1 MKRTLQ
7 ALRLLALTS
16 ILLPLSAQETPP
28 ATPPATTSG
37 ETSSETSSEASAAS
51 SGEATSEAAAA
62 SSAPSESAAPSPTPK
77 KPELIFDSDDL
88 QLEGELAALKN
99 EAAAGNAQ
107 AACQLARRYALNGKL
122 RQADS
127 WATRYIDMLAQ
138 QAEKG
143 DTKAMLLLAALYWR
157 GEEFVEQDA
166 AQAARWLSMA
176 ADKGE
181 ASAAYLLGEQYKG
194 QGQAE
199 ESQKAF
205 ARAYEIYRE
214 RYEADPN
221 DLQSLYWL
229 GYMEQMG
236 LGVDQNVVSG
246 IAKLEQAADQGS
258 EWALTQLFKSYAEG
272 LTVEKD
278 TEKAMS
284 YAARI
289 VEQTQDATMA
299 MLLASYHLNLNG
311 TRDASAAPDKQN
323 AEGLRYLDLAAAGNN
338 AAAISTKSRLLAE
351 AGQYADALPLLQQAA
366 SMGDLQAM
374 TQAGSLLLN
383 GADGIERDSE
393 EALRYLRTAAERY
406 GDPAAAAVLADYYLS
421 AGEKDI
427 ANHWIVM
434 ASDGGAASAML
445 RRGFLHLSPFSGLD
459 WNPTLTY
466 QWWKQGAALGDS
478 SCASAL
484 NIFHFVFIPLLL
496 ILVFGLPLY
505 LNYRWRKKAEQE
517 SGGDAAAAPKD

>member
-1 MKRTLQ
+1 MTRTLQ
-7 ALRLLALTS
+7 TLRLLALTS
-16 ILLPLSAQETPP
+16 VLLPLSAQEAPP
-28 ATPPATTSG
+28 ATPAPA
-37 ETSSETSSEASAAS
+37 
-51 SGEATSEAAAA
+51 ATPTQA
-62 SSAPSESAAPSPTPK
+62 ESANSSPAPK
-77 KPELIFDSDDL
+77 KPTLILDSDDL
-88 QLEGELAALKN
+88 QLEGELATLKN

-127 WATRYIDMLAQ
+127 WATRYVDMLTQ
-138 QAEKG
+138 QAANG

-157 GEEFVEQDA
+157 GEEFVEQDS
-166 AQAARWLSMA
+166 AQAAHWLSKA

-214 RYEADPN
+214 RFEADPN

-236 LGVDQNVVSG
+236 LGVEQNVSSG

-272 LTVEKD
+272 LTVAKD
-278 TEKAMS
+278 TEKAMR

-289 VEQTQDATMA
+289 VERTKDATMA

-311 TRDASAAPDKQN
+311 TRDTSAAPDREN
-323 AEGLRYLDLAAAGNN
+323 AEGRRYLDLAVAGNN

-351 AGQYADALPLLQQAA
+351 EGKYADALPLLQQAA
-366 SMGDLQAM
+366 SMGDRQAM

-406 GDPAAAAVLADYYLS
+406 GDPAAAAALADYYLS

-427 ANHWIVM
+427 ANHWIVI

-496 ILVFGLPLY
+496 VLVFGVPLY

-517 SGGDAAAAPKD
+517 CSDAAAEPKD